1 MRTRILAGAAVG
13 LMTLL
18 PLMPAGPAWAQAA
31 SVNQPLGGISVTT
44 RGSVEG
50 TITAIDLPS
59 RTVTVQTSDGR
70 TVRGKVSDAV
80 GGLET
85 VRTGDR
91 IVAAYEQKLSFV
103 LSGPNAA
110 TPSDRMSGTSITTG
124 GATLPTGAANV
135 RAVATWVVVSTNTS
149 ANTISMVDP
158 GGGRI
163 ETFDVNNPD
172 GRMMLPKVK
181 PGDKLT
187 ASLIE
192 NVFAAVTKK

>member
-1 MRTRILAGAAVG
+1 MRTRIMSAAAAGLLAALSLFTTGQ
-13 LMTLL
+13 
-18 PLMPAGPAWAQAA
+18 AWAQAA

-59 RTVTVQTSDGR
+59 RTVTVQTMDGR

-85 VRTGDR
+85 VKIGDR

-110 TPSDRMSGTSITTG
+110 TPSDRLSGTSVTTG
-124 GATLPTGAANV
+124 GATLPTGAANL
-135 RAVATWVVVSTNTS
+135 RAVATWVVVNTNTT